1 MSKLEDLI
9 PGVSQAKLI
18 AGIVM
23 GAAVIG
29 FVWWIIWMVGELG
42 DRKEKITALETN
54 VETLTK
60 NTDILRQNYLTC
72 QSANS
77 TNADTIAALQQ
88 ERDDAEAAVKALAEQ
103 KAKDDWYIDQ
113 LEDRIGIQRR
123 DPTQNGPLA
132 PVLRDTIKEIQE
144 RNRDE

>member
-1 MSKLEDLI
+1 MRNIEDLI
-9 PGVSQAKLI
+9 PGVPQAKLI
-18 AGIVM
+18 IS
-23 GAAVIG
+23 AVIG
-29 FVWWIIWMVGELG
+29 IALMAFVWWIVWMVGELG
-42 DRKEKITALETN
+42 DRAEKITALEAN
-54 VETLTK
+54 VKTLGS
-60 NTDILRQNYLTC
+60 NTDTLRQNYLTC

-77 TNADTIAALQQ
+77 TSAETIDALIA
-88 ERDDAEAAVKALAEQ
+88 ERNDAKAAVDALAAQ
-103 KAKDDWYIDQ
+103 KVKDDWYIDQ